1 MGRKRNKVKS
11 NPIIGILCEGESEK
25 QYFTMLKQKYRL
37 ANIKIKVVAADL
49 SGRSL
54 VEKAIK
60 FSKYNHLDKTY
71 VAFDRDEHS
80 KAELIEC
87 GNQSGT
93 GGADHRLRRAPERGT
108 VRSVHPRLL
117 LTGGSNQAVETT
129 LLSEMPLTADQ
140 AAFQK
145 EYTNKHGLS
154 FALRWNDTLDEDLLF
169 ATFTVYAAFGENEA
183 IQLVLDQN
191 YLTENGLT
199 SAEAAIIHVEQA
211 LDHFSPFAG

>member
-80 KAELIEC
+80 KAELREC
-87 GNQSGT
+87 
-93 GGADHRLRRAPERGT
+93 
-108 VRSVHPRLL
+108 
-117 LTGGSNQAVETT
+117 
-129 LLSEMPLTADQ
+129 
-140 AAFQK
+140 
-145 EYTNKHGLS
+145 
-154 FALRWNDTLDEDLLF
+154 DTLAQKNGIAIMFSSIDFEIWILMHFEPVTRSYTRDELVQKLSKTAYFNQDYSRFKGNSYREYIFDKVQNAVDHADKLYQKNYDWINDDP
-169 ATFTVYAAFGENEA
+169 FTN
-183 IQLVLDQN
+183 IQL
-191 YLTENGLT
+191 YLPEIFKRDN
-199 SAEAAIIHVEQA
+199 
-211 LDHFSPFAG
+211 F

>member
-1 MGRKRNKVKS
+1 MKNMGMSMGRKRNKVKS

-49 SGRSL
+49 SSRSL

-87 GNQSGT
+87 DKLAQKNGITIMFSSIDFEIWILMHFESVTRSYTRDELVQKLSKTSYFNQDYSRFKGNSYREYIFDKVQNAVDH
-93 GGADHRLRRAPERGT
+93 ADKLY
-108 VRSVHPRLL
+108 
-117 LTGGSNQAVETT
+117 
-129 LLSEMPLTADQ
+129 
-140 AAFQK
+140 QK
-145 EYTNKHGLS
+145 NYDWINDDPFTN
-154 FALRWNDTLDEDLLF
+154 
-169 ATFTVYAAFGENEA
+169 
-183 IQLVLDQN
+183 IQL
-191 YLTENGLT
+191 YLPEIFKRDN
-199 SAEAAIIHVEQA
+199 
-211 LDHFSPFAG
+211 F